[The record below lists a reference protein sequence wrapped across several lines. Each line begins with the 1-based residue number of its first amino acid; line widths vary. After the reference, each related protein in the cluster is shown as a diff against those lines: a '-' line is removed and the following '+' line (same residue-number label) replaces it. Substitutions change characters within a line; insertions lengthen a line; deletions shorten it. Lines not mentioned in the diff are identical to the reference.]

1 VSAKLRKY
9 KISVRMDDALLE
21 ATRRC
26 IAERFAAGHTPSR
39 SLLRIIGGELEQAWW
54 PDRKLRQRNRELAW
68 LHGVQQEINYRAK
81 TQYGNGRGA
90 RTKAERDVAKSH
102 DLSVSGLRRKRF
114 RFRERLKKHEEELEQ
129 QRKASAEKVGHFFAK
144 SDI

>member
-1 VSAKLRKY
+1 VSAELRKY
-9 KISVRMDDALLE
+9 KIGVRMDDVLLE

-26 IAERFAAGHTPSR
+26 IAELIDAGHTPSR
-39 SLLRIIGGELEQAWW
+39 SLLRIIGGELKQAWW
-54 PDRKLRQRNRELAW
+54 PDRKLRQRNKELAW

-90 RTKAERDVAKSH
+90 RTKAERDVAESH
-102 DLSVSGLRRKRF
+102 GLSVSGLRRKRF

-129 QRKASAEKVGHFFAK
+129 QQASAEKVGHFFAK